1 MKFFV
6 PLLLI
11 TPNFVYAENGTKI
24 PMQNYAKVCPLVY
37 ELAKSVM
44 ESRQM
49 GMPISEAIK
58 PIDDVDDEGIQQLN
72 KELVINAYKI
82 AVMDK
87 PKDQQSVVES
97 FANQAALSCLESK

>member
-1 MKFFV
+1 
-6 PLLLI
+6 
-11 TPNFVYAENGTKI
+11 
-24 PMQNYAKVCPLVY
+24 
-37 ELAKSVM
+37 M

-58 PIDDVDDEGIQQLN
+58 PIGGVDDEDIQEFN

-87 PKDQQSVVES
+87 PQEKQSVVES
-97 FANQAALSCLESK
+97 FANQAAISCLESK